1 MCAARQFSSCS
12 KIHPHSDWLFWKY
25 IRHFLN
31 YKQDKPRQTE
41 GAKAKKTDE
50 PQPDDDEVEEEFEV
64 DEPETKTTSRP
75 ASKLDLEEPISS
87 QNDDND
93 EDNEE
98 DDADVSH
105 LT

>member
-1 MCAARQFSSCS
+1 M
-12 KIHPHSDWLFWKY
+12 HPHSDWLFWKY
-25 IRHFLN
+25 IWHFLT

-41 GAKAKKTDE
+41 GSKAKKTDE

-64 DEPETKTTSRP
+64 DEPETKSTSRP